1 MIETALLCLAL
12 NVYFEARS
20 EPIAGQ
26 LAVAEVTLNRVA
38 SQDYPNSICEVV
50 LQENQNG
57 CSFSWWCDGKSDKPT
72 ERHAFQQSKALAK
85 MMIEDRLRPEQ
96 RVVAM
101 IPGHHAN
108 WSKGWWTPA
117 KRNQPPNCS

>member
-1 MIETALLCLAL
+1 MKKPWT
-12 NVYFEARS
+12 V
-20 EPIAGQ
+20 
-26 LAVAEVTLNRVA
+26 VTYNFKTSVTKVTNEME
-38 SQDYPNSICEVV
+38 SMYP
-50 LQENQNG
+50 EN
-57 CSFSWWCDGKSDKPT
+57 
-72 ERHAFQQSKALAK
+72 AK
-85 MMIEDRLRPEQ
+85 MMIEGRLRPEQ